1 MYIYPGPIGYDEETG
16 NCYVNPESVDAILI
30 GWLKKGLSAEE
41 AYNQL
46 DAIIRDLAIAGLIDV
61 S

>member
-1 MYIYPGPIGYDEETG
+1 MFIYPGPIGYDEETG

-41 AYNQL
+41 AYKQWGRRML
-46 DAIIRDLAIAGLIDV
+46 LGVGERD
-61 S
+61 

>member
-30 GWLKKGLSAEE
+30 GWLKKES
-41 AYNQL
+41 
-46 DAIIRDLAIAGLIDV
+46 
-61 S
+61 